1 MVDKALLATKVA
13 AIRDAVAR
21 IRAMLPS
28 EPAAFVSDRTAR
40 EVVVLNLFVALQ
52 EALALATHWLADEGR
67 TVPQSY
73 RDVMLALGEQA
84 VVSPELAARLAAA
97 SGLRNLVAH
106 QYGVLD
112 WNRIYEVASLRLDDL
127 LEFCESLSRA
137 ASA

>member
-1 MVDKALLATKVA
+1 VVDKALLATKVA

-28 EPAAFVSDRTAR
+28 QPAAFVSDRTAR